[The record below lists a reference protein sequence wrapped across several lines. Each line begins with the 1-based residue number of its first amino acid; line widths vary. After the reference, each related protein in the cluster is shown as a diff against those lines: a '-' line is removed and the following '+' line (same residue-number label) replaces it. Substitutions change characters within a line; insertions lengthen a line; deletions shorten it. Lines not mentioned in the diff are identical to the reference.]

1 MKRLLKWIGYT
12 VGGLVAIIVLALA
25 VVYVLSSSR
34 MSKTYPPTQAQAD
47 AEALIIPTDSAAIER
62 GRHLVVAVGKC
73 TNCHGDNLAGK
84 MISDDA
90 MFARLWS
97 TNLTRG
103 KGGVGATFN
112 DADYVRAIRY
122 GVRADGKPLI
132 FMPSDAYTHFSD
144 ADLAAIIAYIKS
156 VPPVD
161 QVTSPPRI
169 GPIMRVLSVMIP
181 EFPLVPAEHIDQGE
195 ARPASVAV
203 GVTTTYGDYLTTT
216 GGCKSCHNPNLSGGG
231 KIQGVAVSNLTPAAI
246 GKWSEADF
254 FKALRNG
261 VRPDGR
267 ILSAVMPWP
276 YTKNL
281 TDDELRAMW
290 LYIRSVKPKPTG
302 DQSLD

>member
-12 VGGLVAIIVLALA
+12 VGGVAAIIVLALA
-25 VVYVLSSSR
+25 VVYALSSSR

-47 AEALIIPTDSAAIER
+47 AEALTIPADSASIAR
-62 GRHLVVAVGKC
+62 GHHLVIAVGKC
-73 TNCHGDNLAGK
+73 TGCHGDNLAGK
-84 MISDDA
+84 LISDDRA
-90 MFARLWS
+90 FARLWS

-103 KGGVGATFN
+103 KGGIGATFT

-122 GVRADGKPLI
+122 GVKADGKALI
-132 FMPSDAYTHFSD
+132 FMPSDAFTHFSD
-144 ADLAAIIAYIKS
+144 ADLAAIIAYLKS

-169 GPIMRVLSVMIP
+169 GPVMRVLSVMIP
-181 EFPLVPAEHIDQGE
+181 EFPLVPAENIDQGE
-195 ARPASVAV
+195 ARPASVPTS
-203 GVTTTYGDYLTTT
+203 VTAEYGDYLIST
-216 GGCKSCHNPNLSGGG
+216 GGCKNCHNPNLSGGG

-254 FKALRNG
+254 FKALRTG
-261 VRPDGR
+261 IRPDGR

-276 YTKNL
+276 ETKNL

-290 LYIRSVKPKPTG
+290 LYVRSVNPKPAG
-302 DQSLD
+302 G